1 MKNKEIRTIY
11 DTVVEAKKEAIKRRI
26 EANTIMISP
35 ELAYSFYA
43 VNGKT
48 FPMICGMKA
57 VVSDELPENV
67 SFALINANTVDEIES
82 LRKENESLK
91 EKLNKVLELIEDFSK
106 NG

>member
-11 DTVVEAKKEAIKRRI
+11 DKILEAKKEAIKRRI

-35 ELAYSFYA
+35 ELAYSFYV

-48 FPMICGMKA
+48 FPMICGMKT
-57 VVSDELPENV
+57 VVSYELPENV
-67 SFALINANTVDEIES
+67 SFALINASTVGEVES

-91 EKLNKVLELIEDFSK
+91 EKLNKVLELIDDFSE
-106 NG
+106 NE

>member
-1 MKNKEIRTIY
+1 MKNKETKTIY
-11 DTVVEAKKEAIKRRI
+11 DTIIEAKKEAIKRRI

-48 FPMICGMKA
+48 FPMICGMKP

-67 SFALINANTVDEIES
+67 SFALINANTVEEIES
-82 LRKENESLK
+82 LRKENGSLK
-91 EKLNKVLELIEDFSK
+91 EKLNKVLELIDDFSE
-106 NG
+106 NR